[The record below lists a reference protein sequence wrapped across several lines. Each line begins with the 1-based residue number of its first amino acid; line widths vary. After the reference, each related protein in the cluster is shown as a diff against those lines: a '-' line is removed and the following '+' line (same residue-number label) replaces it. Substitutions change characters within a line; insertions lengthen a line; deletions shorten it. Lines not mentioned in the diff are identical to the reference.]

1 MYINKTILIGNI
13 TKEIELKALPSGNKV
28 ASFSLATNR
37 TYKDAQGQKQESV
50 EFHNVV
56 SFGKQAE
63 TIAQYCKKGDGIYVE
78 GRLQTRNYEKD
89 EVKHYR
95 TEIVLENF
103 QFGKKAEPKAE
114 PKQDNIAGGG
124 YPESMSAG
132 NEEIDLSSIP
142 F

>member
-1 MYINKTILIGNI
+1 MYLNKAILIGNI
-13 TKEIELKALPSGNKV
+13 TKEVELKSLPNGNKV
-28 ASFSLATNR
+28 ASFSIATNR

-50 EFHNVV
+50 EFHNIV

-63 TIAQYCKKGDGIYVE
+63 TIAQYCKKGDSLYIE
-78 GRLQTRNYEKD
+78 GRLATRSWEKD

-103 QFGKKAEPKAE
+103 QFGKKAEQKEE
-114 PKQDNIAGGG
+114 PKERIAGGG
-124 YPESMSAG
+124 YPEEFGAG
-132 NEEIDLSSIP
+132 NETIDLSSVP